1 MDANLKSIPY
11 VNKNGIAGKKKKT
24 TLVSKILS
32 AFSRYNKFNVEDIQ
46 KNGEGLDAK
55 VLIEAMNITEEDL
68 SAPMSGEDLLLEL
81 LG

>member
-1 MDANLKSIPY
+1 MNTTSLIQA
-11 VNKNGIAGKKKKT
+11 IA
-24 TLVSKILS
+24 L
-32 AFSRYNKFNVEDIQ
+32 VEDIQ